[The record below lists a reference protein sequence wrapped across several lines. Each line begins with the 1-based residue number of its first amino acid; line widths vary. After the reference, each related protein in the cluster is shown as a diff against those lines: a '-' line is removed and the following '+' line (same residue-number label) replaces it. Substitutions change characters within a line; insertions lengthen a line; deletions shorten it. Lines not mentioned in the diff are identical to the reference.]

1 MAQASAQPSP
11 PSAPS
16 CSERP
21 ACGEGA
27 RDVQPPPP
35 PAKRQRATSSG
46 ERGGQPLPSAPRAHL
61 LRPLSRR
68 SQAPPRGS
76 PVSPGPPESDHGRV
90 ASSRPSR
97 RLPPPPAAAPVP
109 PRATTGPVAGQGP
122 CPCTGGPPGTQTQ
135 RGAWDSNAQLGVEAA
150 STLCTYPEDVG
161 GTPATPA
168 PAGPASPAWD
178 PFGPIRCRRLSSGPR
193 LSQTDELALRAPLS
207 GTKVEICV
215 TRDPR
220 PPMLVSR
227 HQGRLRL
234 LLLLSPRPAYS
245 RTGVLA
251 LLPHKDVQRLPAT
264 KEEERR
270 EEDAVR
276 PGQVV
281 SGAFAAGG
289 SVGGDPAG
297 RGAGFRASVLGQ
309 AAARGR
315 KPAAGKLAKRLSVV
329 GCEGM
334 GQTGFAVRFRAYF
347 RSGNGDGGKGSNRAW
362 SHC

>member
-16 CSERP
+16 SSERP

-46 ERGGQPLPSAPRAHL
+46 ARGGQPLPSAPRAHL
-61 LRPLSRR
+61 PRPLSRR

-76 PVSPGPPESDHGRV
+76 PVSPGPPESDHGLV

-122 CPCTGGPPGTQTQ
+122 CPCIGGPRGTQTQ
-135 RGAWDSNAQLGVEAA
+135 RGARDSNAQLGVEAA
-150 STLCTYPEDVG
+150 STRCTYPEDVG

-178 PFGPIRCRRLSSGPR
+178 PFGPIRCRMLSSGPR
-193 LSQTDELALRAPLS
+193 LSQTDELALRAPLK
-207 GTKVEICV
+207 GTKMEICV
-215 TRDPR
+215 IRDPR

-234 LLLLSPRPAYS
+234 LLARAPLSPRPAYS

-297 RGAGFRASVLGQ
+297 RGRRVSRLGPGPGCG
-309 AAARGR
+309 ARSETRGWET
-315 KPAAGKLAKRLSVV
+315 
-329 GCEGM
+329 C
-334 GQTGFAVRFRAYF
+334 
-347 RSGNGDGGKGSNRAW
+347 
-362 SHC
+362 

>member
-1 MAQASAQPSP
+1 MYWGTPGNP
-11 PSAPS
+11 DT
-16 CSERP
+16 ER
-21 ACGEGA
+21 
-27 RDVQPPPP
+27 
-35 PAKRQRATSSG
+35 
-46 ERGGQPLPSAPRAHL
+46 
-61 LRPLSRR
+61 
-68 SQAPPRGS
+68 
-76 PVSPGPPESDHGRV
+76 SPG
-90 ASSRPSR
+90 
-97 RLPPPPAAAPVP
+97 L
-109 PRATTGPVAGQGP
+109 
-122 CPCTGGPPGTQTQ
+122 Q
-135 RGAWDSNAQLGVEAA
+135 RQLGVEAA

-178 PFGPIRCRRLSSGPR
+178 PFGLIRCSMLSGGPR

-234 LLLLSPRPAYS
+234 LLARASLSPRPAYS

-315 KPAAGKLAKRLSVV
+315 KPTAGKLAKRLSVV